1 MFGNAIKDKIYR
13 NSDED
18 EYAYIYR
25 ICSLKDVIG
34 TWEDVADILNK
45 ELGYEYTESKYRKQ
59 YQSFLKMFE
68 ANQSKLIDDS
78 NDITEQ
84 ILELKKE
91 REKFRTEK
99 LEYNKWLREQSRD
112 EMIME
117 QISEAIRNLPDIN
130 ISRKFSDTSTIFS
143 SDEEAIVGILCYG
156 DEHYGSEFVIEGFD
170 GKVINQYSPDIF
182 ESRMEKLLKE
192 TIQKVRQ
199 YGLKILKVYSL
210 GDELD
215 GILRVSQLMKLKYG
229 VVESAIRYSE
239 FISKWLSA
247 LSEYVD
253 IEFHMAEGN
262 HTELRMLG
270 QPKGTFADDNM
281 SKIIKEYIKVRT
293 ENNKHFVLVDTG
305 SYIFDTVFS
314 MNIMAVHGEIK
325 NIRDALK
332 NYSVMYG
339 MPIDILICGH
349 KHHNMSET
357 VGIGK
362 DIVCIPSI
370 MGTNPYSER
379 IMRTADA
386 GASFLI
392 VSETSGLTTQH
403 NIKFTE

>member
-1 MFGNAIKDKIYR
+1 
-13 NSDED
+13 
-18 EYAYIYR
+18 
-25 ICSLKDVIG
+25 
-34 TWEDVADILNK
+34 
-45 ELGYEYTESKYRKQ
+45 
-59 YQSFLKMFE
+59 MFE

-270 QPKGTFADDNM
+270 QPKGTFTDDNM

-293 ENNKHFVLVDTG
+293 EKNKHFVLVDTG